1 MAEVGAGDGIIVG
14 PGGPLGPGMGGMG
27 GGTTIYM
34 FRQHGVAGY
43 GPVSFGG
50 ENLFGTYN
58 FTGQSINQQSFFFDG
73 IKGAYNANIN
83 QLSVNAITEIG
94 PTQSGNSTIL
104 PYVLYGMSGYTP
116 SSLIG
121 NISLHEFLDERE
133 GVGGLVTS
141 ISDRRST
148 DDSFGGFIS
157 SGMSNNST
165 TPLLQNSGP
174 SKLSEIMD
182 SVPHDPFVQQGGQ
195 GTSTNNTGPGNAGI
209 NLPLGTAN
217 FILSGMYSGLM

>member
-14 PGGPLGPGMGGMG
+14 VGGPLGMGGTG
-27 GGTTIYM
+27 GGPIMYM

-50 ENLFGTYN
+50 ENISSIFN
-58 FTGQSINQQSFFFDG
+58 FTGQSSTALSHFFDG

-83 QLSVNAITEIG
+83 QASVNAITEIG
-94 PTQSGNSTIL
+94 PSQSGNNTIL

-116 SSLIG
+116 SPLIF
-121 NISLHEFLDERE
+121 NVSLHEFLDERE

-195 GTSTNNTGPGNAGI
+195 GSSTNNTGPGNAGI

>member
-1 MAEVGAGDGIIVG
+1 MAEVGAGDGIIA
-14 PGGPLGPGMGGMG
+14 GGPLGPGMGGMG

-34 FRQHGVAGY
+34 FRQHGLAGY
-43 GPVSFGG
+43 GPVGFGG
-50 ENLFGTYN
+50 ENLFGTSN
-58 FTGQSINQQSFFFDG
+58 STGQSLNQQSFFFDG

-83 QLSVNAITEIG
+83 QLSVNAITAVG

-116 SSLIG
+116 SPLIG
-121 NISLHEFLDERE
+121 NISLHEFLDEKE
-133 GVGGLVTS
+133 GVGGLVTN

-157 SGMSNNST
+157 SGMSQNST

-195 GTSTNNTGPGNAGI
+195 GTSTNNTGLGGI
-209 NLPLGTAN
+209 GVNIGPAN
-217 FILSGMYSGLM
+217 FVLSGMYSSLM

>member
-14 PGGPLGPGMGGMG
+14 PGGPLGMGGMG
-27 GGTTIYM
+27 GGGTIYM

-58 FTGQSINQQSFFFDG
+58 YTGQSINAQSFFFDG

-83 QLSVNAITEIG
+83 QASVNAITAIG
-94 PTQSGNSTIL
+94 PTQSGNNTIL
-104 PYVLYGMSGYTP
+104 PYVLYGMSGHTP
-116 SSLIG
+116 SPLIG

-133 GVGGLVTS
+133 GVGGLLTS
-141 ISDRRST
+141 ISDKRST
-148 DDSFGGFIS
+148 DDSFGGFVS
-157 SGMSNNST
+157 SGMVNNPTPS
-165 TPLLQNSGP
+165 PLLQNSGP

-195 GTSTNNTGPGNAGI
+195 GSSTNTTGPLGI
-209 NLPLGTAN
+209 GVNVGPAN
-217 FILSGMYSGLM
+217 FVITGMYSTLM